1 MTDKCAAAEDK
12 ALALRIAHT
21 QAREATRDEHIAWLR
36 ACPAHSRRQSQEE
49 GTRIPRRHQ
58 LPTSAN
64 PGPPFTKVMT
74 KQKILRIGKLFS

>member
-12 ALALRIAHT
+12 ALALRIA
-21 QAREATRDEHIAWLR
+21 REATSDEHIAWLR

-58 LPTSAN
+58 LPASAN